1 MTGAVPEQIPVT
13 AAPQVVEDN
22 PKIPV
27 KAIIAAVTA
36 IALYL
41 TDLGI
46 DLPPWLMIL
55 LGAVVVGGGTF
66 LGKNPKQVKPQH
78 KRDRRRR

>member
-27 KAIIAAVTA
+27 KAIIAAVTT